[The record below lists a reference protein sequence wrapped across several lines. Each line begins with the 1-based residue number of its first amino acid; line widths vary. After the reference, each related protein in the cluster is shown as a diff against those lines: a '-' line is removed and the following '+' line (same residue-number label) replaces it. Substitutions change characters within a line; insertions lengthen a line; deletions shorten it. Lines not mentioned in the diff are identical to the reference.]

1 VDGDAKRMA
10 WFGVAIGVAVVALI
24 LALAVA
30 PSFSPRWPIAVMA
43 AAVALEATVAAMAW
57 MRYRDSRDPHALLV
71 CVAFVVLAVQGFA
84 FGVLWPIAVQDDT
97 AIWAVSTGLAPT
109 TSFPLG
115 GTWELTSAY
124 AWQAGWLI
132 AAGALLLGR
141 PWWERRGR
149 APLRP
154 VAAFLTAG
162 VALLVID
169 GVLLRVRPERFPG
182 GGAAGGLRE
191 AGAGVVGPGPTTGG
205 WILAAIA
212 VAFLGVAA
220 WREHQ
225 ASRGPEPSP
234 ACWLAGAAVLAI
246 PLQVLV
252 ARHPVEGLP
261 FIHVVDLLQP
271 VVAALALAGYVVH
284 ERAQVS
290 RMRRASDR
298 ADEVLEGRAEIAAM
312 VSHEVRGPVST
323 IRGLAATAKNQYER
337 LSEDERREFLGMI
350 EQESDRLLD
359 TATQASLGL
368 KVDADTLAYDLREQD
383 LEPAILAGVTAA
395 VVGDHALTIAIEPD
409 LRAVI
414 DRKWFAEAVHQLV
427 QNAAKFSPPE
437 APIDITASRED
448 TWIVVDVADRGPGI
462 DPAQVAAVFEKFTTW
477 RPEGYSNASGSGLGL
492 FITRG
497 IVSKHQ
503 GTVLPAEREGGGTML
518 RIRLPRTEGSS

>member
-1 VDGDAKRMA
+1 MDGDARRTA
-10 WFGVAIGVAVVALI
+10 WFGVSVGVAVVAVI
-24 LALAVA
+24 LALAVD

-43 AAVALEATVAAMAW
+43 AAVVLEATVAVLAW
-57 MRYRDSRDPHALLV
+57 TRYRDSRDPHALLV
-71 CVAFVVLAVQGFA
+71 CVAFVVLAVQGFG
-84 FGVLWPIAVQDDT
+84 FGVVWPIVVSDDVS
-97 AIWAVSTGLAPT
+97 IWAVTTGTASTT
-109 TSFPLG
+109 YFPLG
-115 GTWELTSAY
+115 GPWELTSAY

-154 VAAFLTAG
+154 GAAFLTAAA
-162 VALLVID
+162 ALLLID
-169 GVLLRVRPERFPG
+169 GVLLRVRPARFPD
-182 GGAAGGLRE
+182 GGATGVFRE
-191 AGAGVVGPGPTTGG
+191 LGTGVVGPSPTAGG
-205 WILAAIA
+205 WIFAAVAIA
-212 VAFLGVAA
+212 LLGVVA
-220 WREHQ
+220 WRERQ
-225 ASRGPEPSP
+225 AGRGDPSS
-234 ACWLAGAAVLAI
+234 AAWLAAAAVLAI

-252 ARHPVEGLP
+252 ARHPIEGLP
-261 FIHVVDLLQP
+261 FVHVVDLLQP
-271 VVAALALAGYVVH
+271 TVAALALAGYVVH
-284 ERAQVS
+284 ERAEIS
-290 RMRRASDR
+290 RMRRVSDR

-368 KVDADTLAYDLREQD
+368 KVDADTLTYDLREQD

-395 VVGDHALTIAIEPD
+395 TVGDHALTIAIEPD

-437 APIDITASRED
+437 APIDIGASRED
-448 TWIVVDVADRGPGI
+448 AWIVVEVGDRGPGI
-462 DPAQVAAVFEKFTTW
+462 DPSQLAAVFEKFVTW
-477 RPEGYSNASGSGLGL
+477 RPEGYSNAAGSGLGL

-497 IVSKHQ
+497 IVSKHE

>member
-1 VDGDAKRMA
+1 VDADAKRTT
-10 WFGVAIGVAVVALI
+10 WLGVAIGVAVLAVI
-24 LALAVA
+24 LALALA

-43 AAVALEATVAAMAW
+43 ATVALEAAVVVMAW
-57 MRYRDSRDPHALLV
+57 ARYRDSRDPHALLV

-84 FGVLWPIAVQDDT
+84 FGVVWPIVVSDDVS
-97 AIWAVSTGLAPT
+97 IWAVTTGVSNT
-109 TSFPLG
+109 TYFPLG
-115 GTWELTSAY
+115 GPWELTSAY

-154 VAAFLTAG
+154 IAAFLTAG
-162 VALLVID
+162 AALLVID
-169 GVLLRVRPERFPG
+169 GVLLRIRPYRFPDA
-182 GGAAGGLRE
+182 GAAGGL
-191 AGAGVVGPGPTTGG
+191 GQVTGG
-205 WILAAIA
+205 VTGPSPTAGGWVLAVVAIA
-212 VAFLGVAA
+212 LLGIVA
-220 WREHQ
+220 WRERQ
-225 ASRGPEPSP
+225 ASRADPSP
-234 ACWLAGAAVLAI
+234 AAWLAAAAILAI

-252 ARHPVEGLP
+252 ARHPIEGLP
-261 FIHVVDLLQP
+261 FVHVVDALQP
-271 VVAALALAGYVVH
+271 VVAALGLAGYVVH
-284 ERAQVS
+284 ERAEIS

-298 ADEVLEGRAEIAAM
+298 ADEVMEGRAEIAAM

-323 IRGLAATAKNQYER
+323 IRGLAVTAKNQYER

-437 APIDITASRED
+437 APIDVSASRED
-448 TWIVVDVADRGPGI
+448 DWIVVDVADRGPGI
-462 DPAQVAAVFEKFTTW
+462 DPSQVAAVFEKFTTW
-477 RPEGYSNASGSGLGL
+477 RPEGYSHAAGSGLGL

-497 IVSKHQ
+497 IVSKHK
-503 GTVLPAEREGGGTML
+503 GTVLPADREGGGTML
-518 RIRLPRTEGSS
+518 RIRLPRTEGST

>member
-1 VDGDAKRMA
+1 VDGDAKRTA

-43 AAVALEATVAAMAW
+43 AAVALEGTVAAMAW
-57 MRYRDSRDPHALLV
+57 MRYRDSRDPHALLA
-71 CVAFVVLAVQGFA
+71 CIAFTVLAVQGFG
-84 FGVLWPIAVQDDT
+84 FGVVWPIAVNDDVS
-97 AIWAVSTGLAPT
+97 IWAVSTGLSTT

-132 AAGALLLGR
+132 AAGALVLGR

-162 VALLVID
+162 AALLVID
-169 GVLLRVRPERFPG
+169 GVLLRVRPERFPDAGASGALSDLG
-182 GGAAGGLRE
+182 GG
-191 AGAGVVGPGPTTGG
+191 VSGPSPSAGG
-205 WILAAIA
+205 WILAVIAIG
-212 VAFLGVAA
+212 FLGIVA
-220 WREHQ
+220 WRERQ
-225 ASRGPEPSP
+225 ASRADPSP
-234 ACWLAGAAVLAI
+234 AAWLAAAAVLAI

-252 ARHPVEGLP
+252 ARHPIEGLP
-261 FIHVVDLLQP
+261 FVHVVDLLQP
-271 VVAALALAGYVVH
+271 AVAGLALAGYVVH
-284 ERAQVS
+284 ERAEIS

-298 ADEVLEGRAEIAAM
+298 ADEVMEGRAEIAAM

-323 IRGLAATAKNQYER
+323 IRGLASTAKNQYER

-395 VVGDHALTIAIEPD
+395 AVGEHALTISIEPD

-414 DRKWFAEAVHQLV
+414 DRKWFAEAIHQLV
-427 QNAAKFSPPE
+427 QNAAKFSPPD
-437 APIDITASRED
+437 APIDVTASREES
-448 TWIVVDVADRGPGI
+448 WIVVDVADRGPGI
-462 DPAQVAAVFEKFTTW
+462 DPAQLGAVFEKFTTW
-477 RPEGYSNASGSGLGL
+477 RPEGYSNAPGSGLGL

-497 IVSKHQ
+497 IVSRHQ

>member
-1 VDGDAKRMA
+1 VDGDTQRTA
-10 WFGVAIGVAVVALI
+10 WFGAAIAVAVVALV
-24 LALAVA
+24 LALAAA

-43 AAVALEATVAAMAW
+43 AAVALEATVGAMAW

-71 CVAFVVLAVQGFA
+71 CVGFVVLAVQGFA
-84 FGVLWPIAVQDDT
+84 FGVLWPIAVNDDT
-97 AIWAVSTGLAPT
+97 SIWAVSTGLSST
-109 TSFPLG
+109 TAFPLG
-115 GTWELTSAY
+115 GAWELTSAY
-124 AWQAGWLI
+124 AWQAGWLL
-132 AAGALLLGR
+132 AAGALSLGR

-162 VALLVID
+162 AALLVID
-169 GVLLRVRPERFPG
+169 GVLLRVRPERFPDG
-182 GGAAGGLRE
+182 STSGALGNAGAAI
-191 AGAGVVGPGPTTGG
+191 VGPSPTAGG
-205 WILAAIA
+205 WILAAVA
-212 VAFLGVAA
+212 VAFLGVVA
-220 WREHQ
+220 WRERRA
-225 ASRGPEPSP
+225 ASGEPSP
-234 ACWLAGAAVLAI
+234 AIWLAAAAVLAI

-252 ARHPVEGLP
+252 ARYPIEGLP
-261 FIHVVDLLQP
+261 FVHPVDLLQP
-271 VVAALALAGYVVH
+271 TVAALALAGYVVH
-284 ERAQVS
+284 ERAEIS

-298 ADEVLEGRAEIAAM
+298 ADEVMEGRAEIAAM

-437 APIDITASRED
+437 APIDLTASRED
-448 TWIVVDVADRGPGI
+448 AWIVVEVADRGPGI
-462 DPAQVAAVFEKFTTW
+462 DPSQAAAVFEKFTTW

>member
-1 VDGDAKRMA
+1 VDGDAKRTA

-24 LALAVA
+24 LTLAVA
-30 PSFSPRWPIAVMA
+30 PSFTPRWPVAVMA
-43 AAVALEATVAAMAW
+43 AAVALEAAVAAMAW

-71 CVAFVVLAVQGFA
+71 CVAFAVLAVQGAA
-84 FGVLWPIAVQDDT
+84 FGIVWPIVVSDDVS
-97 AIWAVSTGLAPT
+97 IWAVTSGLSTT
-109 TSFPLG
+109 TAFPLG
-115 GTWELTSAY
+115 GAWELTSAY

-132 AAGALLLGR
+132 ASGALLLGR

-162 VALLVID
+162 AALLVID
-169 GVLLRVRPERFPG
+169 GVLLRVRPARIPDGAASGALGDPG
-182 GGAAGGLRE
+182 G
-191 AGAGVVGPGPTTGG
+191 GVVGPGPTAGG

-212 VAFLGVAA
+212 IAFLGVAA
-220 WREHQ
+220 WRERQ
-225 ASRGPEPSP
+225 ASSGPEPSP
-234 ACWLAGAAVLAI
+234 AAWLAAAAVLAI

-252 ARHPVEGLP
+252 ARRPIEGLP
-261 FIHVVDLLQP
+261 FVHVVDLLQP
-271 VVAALALAGYVVH
+271 AVAALALAGYVVH
-284 ERAQVS
+284 ERAEIS

-298 ADEVLEGRAEIAAM
+298 AEEVMEGRAEIAAM

-323 IRGLAATAKNQYER
+323 IRGLAVTARNQYER

-368 KVDADTLAYDLREQD
+368 KVDADTLTYDLREQD

-395 VVGDHALTIAIEPD
+395 SVGEHALSVTIEPD

-414 DRKWFAEAVHQLV
+414 DRKWFAEAIHQLV
-427 QNAAKFSPPE
+427 QNAAKFSPPD
-437 APIDITASRED
+437 APIDVTAGRQER
-448 TWIVVDVADRGPGI
+448 WIVVEVADRGPGI
-462 DPAQVAAVFEKFTTW
+462 DPAQVANVFERFATW
-477 RPEGYSNASGSGLGL
+477 RPEGYSHAVGSGLGL

-497 IVSKHQ
+497 IVTKHE
-503 GTVLPAEREGGGTML
+503 GTVLPADREGGGTML
-518 RIRLPRTEGSS
+518 RIRLPRTEAST